1 LIATYYPVEMPVIEV
16 LPAVKNGHQ
25 ENERIRKE
33 RRRKTAGKI
42 LETPKKGPDLHKK
55 PNDFIYGGEK

>member
-1 LIATYYPVEMPVIEV
+1 MMVSL